1 LVARQETN
9 GIMRYFKR
17 KWNETRGDQ
26 FDDWGTSMYFL
37 ETEDSGLPSRQIE
50 KYDNGIVLKYGSD
63 KKEDAYGGL
72 GGQELDLAEF
82 NEYEILKADFEK
94 EWKTKVRQFLISKS
108 IGVLFQDE
116 QFDDWWEAKPREIPF
131 FDNKKMKITFMNLVW
146 KDDSKFIEEADQA
159 LERFLLKTEL
169 DRKELSEILF
179 KYCIDFLDLVD
190 YEDEDGQ
197 LRQILDKNDIW
208 NYVYPQEIFVERRH
222 RRDENIYINLAC
234 ECEWEKEHGLQLVF
248 RQGRRLTRVS
258 EQDGHLTESDAYD
271 LSDKE
276 DKLLHAYKKELNEK
290 PWWKRRE

>member
-1 LVARQETN
+1 
-9 GIMRYFKR
+9 MRYFKR

-116 QFDDWWEAKPREIPF
+116 QFDDWWEAEPREIPF

-146 KDDSKFIEEADQA
+146 KEDSKFIEEADQA